1 MKIIGNT
8 VGMGLPKP
16 NLMQTNPKK
25 GDYVKG
31 KDEFLENSALPTAI
45 NAALEQAKKSGDFDG
60 KDGYTPQKGVD
71 YWTAADKQ
79 EIIDELGGAAGGGS
93 SLPTGGTAG
102 QVLTMGAD
110 GAYWA
115 DPPEGGGGGT
125 LSVPSAQGVLF

>member
-31 KDEFLENSALPTAI
+31 KDEFLESGALPTAI
-45 NAALEQAKKSGDFDG
+45 NAALEQAKQSGDFDG
-60 KDGYTPQKGVD
+60 KDGDDGYTPQKGVD

-79 EIIDELGGAAGGGS
+79 EIIDELGGGS
-93 SLPTGGTAG
+93 SLPTGGTTG
-102 QVLTMGAD
+102 QVLTMGEN

-115 DPPEGGGGGT
+115 DPPAGGET
-125 LSVPSAQGVLF
+125 LEDLEGVLF

>member
-45 NAALEQAKKSGDFDG
+45 NAALEQAKESGDFDG

-79 EIIDELGGAAGGGS
+79 EIIDEVAS
-93 SLPTGGTAG
+93 SAPSAIPAYTEADYGKMLTPT
-102 QVLTMGAD
+102 AD
-110 GAYWA
+110 GLVWT
-115 DPPEGGGGGT
+115 DPPQGGEV
-125 LSVPSAQGVLF
+125 LEDLEGVLF

>member
-31 KDEFLENSALPTAI
+31 KDEFLESSALSTAI
-45 NAALEQAKKSGDFDG
+45 NAALEQAKQSGDFNGKDG
-60 KDGYTPQKGVD
+60 DDGYTPQKGVD

-79 EIIDELGGAAGGGS
+79 EIIDELGGGS
-93 SLPTGGTAG
+93 SLPTGGTVG
-102 QVLTMGAD
+102 QVLTMGEN

-115 DPPEGGGGGT
+115 DAPQGGGGSGGDI
-125 LSVPSAQGVLF
+125 PSAAGVMF